1 MWYKKFISSAKILI
15 IIFFFVFTNKAL
27 SEKIEILLI
36 LNNEIVTNIDIEKE
50 YNYLSLLND
59 NIKVIKKED
68 AIKLAK
74 KSIIKEKVKRIE
86 ILKYYNLDEKNEYLE
101 NIIRDLYE
109 KKGIKNKK
117 EFNRY
122 LTSLNLNLNEVEQKI
137 KIEII
142 WNELIYNKFINEIK
156 INKNLLKEQI
166 LSQSQEVE
174 YYLISEI
181 FINIENKNEIQNKTI
196 KLIKDINDLGFEQT
210 ATLYSDAESA
220 KKRGDL
226 GWVNI
231 NLLSPDIKKEIIN
244 LKINSVTQ
252 PISLGGGLLALKI
265 RDKKKEQKSIDID
278 AELNKIIEVEK
289 NKKLN
294 QFSNLYFNKIK
305 NNVKVNEL

>member
-1 MWYKKFISSAKILI
+1 M
-15 IIFFFVFTNKAL
+15 
-27 SEKIEILLI
+27 
-36 LNNEIVTNIDIEKE
+36 
-50 YNYLSLLND
+50 
-59 NIKVIKKED
+59 
-68 AIKLAK
+68 
-74 KSIIKEKVKRIE
+74 
-86 ILKYYNLDEKNEYLE
+86 
-101 NIIRDLYE
+101 
-109 KKGIKNKK
+109 
-117 EFNRY
+117 
-122 LTSLNLNLNEVEQKI
+122 
-137 KIEII
+137 
-142 WNELIYNKFINEIK
+142 
-156 INKNLLKEQI
+156 
-166 LSQSQEVE
+166 
-174 YYLISEI
+174 
-181 FINIENKNEIQNKTI
+181 
-196 KLIKDINDLGFEQT
+196 IKDINDLGFEQT

-244 LKINSVTQ
+244 LKIDSVTQ

>member
-1 MWYKKFISSAKILI
+1 M
-15 IIFFFVFTNKAL
+15 
-27 SEKIEILLI
+27 LI

-59 NIKVIKKED
+59 NIKVIKKKD

-74 KSIIKEKVKRIE
+74 KSIIKEKVKQIE

-305 NNVKVNEL
+305 DNVKVNEL

>member
-1 MWYKKFISSAKILI
+1 MQYKKFISSVKILI
-15 IIFFFVFTNKAL
+15 VIFFLVFTNKVL

-142 WNELIYNKFINEIK
+142 WNELIYNKFINKIK

-196 KLIKDINDLGFEQT
+196 KLIKDINNLGFEQT

-220 KKRGDL
+220 KKKGDL

>member
-1 MWYKKFISSAKILI
+1 MRYKKFISSVKILI
-15 IIFFFVFTNKAL
+15 VIFFLVFTNKVL

-74 KSIIKEKVKRIE
+74 KSIIKEKVKQIE
-86 ILKYYNLDEKNEYLE
+86 ISKYYNLDEKNEYLE

-244 LKINSVTQ
+244 LKIDSVTQ

-278 AELNKIIEVEK
+278 AELNKIMEVEK

-294 QFSNLYFNKIK
+294 QFSNLYFNKIR
-305 NNVKVNEL
+305 NSVKINEL

>member
-1 MWYKKFISSAKILI
+1 MQYKKFISSVKILI
-15 IIFFFVFTNKAL
+15 VIFFLVFTNKVL

-220 KKRGDL
+220 KKKGDL

>member
-50 YNYLSLLND
+50 YNYLALLND
-59 NIKVIKKED
+59 GIKVIERKE

-74 KSIIKEKVKRIE
+74 KSIIKEKIKQIE

-101 NIIRDLYE
+101 NIIRSLYE
-109 KKGIKNKK
+109 KKGIKNKE
-117 EFNRY
+117 EFNLY
-122 LTSLNLNLNEVEQKI
+122 LSSLNLSLNEVEQKI

-142 WNELIYNKFINEIK
+142 WNELIYNKFINEIN
-156 INKNLLKEQI
+156 INKNLLRKKI
-166 LSQSQEVE
+166 LSQSQEIE

-181 FINIENKNEIQNKTI
+181 FINIENKSEIQKKTM
-196 KLIKDINDLGFEQT
+196 KLIKDINELGFEQT
-210 ATLYSDAESA
+210 ATLYSDAKSA
-220 KKRGDL
+220 QKKGDL

-231 NLLSPDIKKEIIN
+231 DLLSPDIKKEIIN
-244 LKINSVTQ
+244 LKVNSVSQ
-252 PISLGGGLLALKI
+252 PISLGGGLLSLKI
-265 RDKKKEQKSIDID
+265 RDKKKEQKSINID
-278 AELNKIIEVEK
+278 VELDKIIEVEK

-294 QFSNLYFNKIK
+294 QFSNLYFNKIR
-305 NNVKVNEL
+305 NSVKINEL

>member
-1 MWYKKFISSAKILI
+1 MRYKKFISSVKILI
-15 IIFFFVFTNKAL
+15 VIFFLVFTNKVL

-59 NIKVIKKED
+59 NIKVIKKKD

-74 KSIIKEKVKRIE
+74 KSIIKEKVKQIE

>member
-1 MWYKKFISSAKILI
+1 MQYKKFISSVKILI
-15 IIFFFVFTNKAL
+15 VIFFLVFTNKVL

-59 NIKVIKKED
+59 NIKVIKKKD

-305 NNVKVNEL
+305 DNVKVNEL

>member
-1 MWYKKFISSAKILI
+1 MQYKKFISSVKILI
-15 IIFFFVFTNKAL
+15 VIFFLVFTNKVL

-59 NIKVIKKED
+59 NIKVIKKKD

-74 KSIIKEKVKRIE
+74 KSIIKEKVKQIE

-265 RDKKKEQKSIDID
+265 RDKKKEQKSINID
-278 AELNKIIEVEK
+278 VELDKIIEVEK

-294 QFSNLYFNKIK
+294 QFSNLYFNKIR
-305 NNVKVNEL
+305 NSVKINEL

>member
-1 MWYKKFISSAKILI
+1 MQYKKFISSVKILI
-15 IIFFFVFTNKAL
+15 VIFFLVFTNKVL

-305 NNVKVNEL
+305 DNVKVNEL

>member
-1 MWYKKFISSAKILI
+1 MRYKKFISSVKILI
-15 IIFFFVFTNKAL
+15 VIFFLVFTNKVL

-210 ATLYSDAESA
+210 ATLYSDAKSA
-220 KKRGDL
+220 QKKGDL

-231 NLLSPDIKKEIIN
+231 DLLSPDIKKEIIN
-244 LKINSVTQ
+244 LKIDSVTQ

-265 RDKKKEQKSIDID
+265 RDKKKEQKSINID
-278 AELNKIIEVEK
+278 VELDKIIEVEK

-294 QFSNLYFNKIK
+294 QFSNLYFNKIR
-305 NNVKVNEL
+305 NSVKINEL

>member
-1 MWYKKFISSAKILI
+1 MRYKKFISSVKILI
-15 IIFFFVFTNKAL
+15 VIFFLVFTNKVL

-74 KSIIKEKVKRIE
+74 KSIIKEKVKQIE

-244 LKINSVTQ
+244 LKIDSVTQ

>member
-1 MWYKKFISSAKILI
+1 MQYKKFISSVKILI
-15 IIFFFVFTNKAL
+15 VIFFLVFTNKVL

-220 KKRGDL
+220 KKKGDL

-305 NNVKVNEL
+305 DNVKVNEL

>member
-1 MWYKKFISSAKILI
+1 MRYKKFISSVKILI
-15 IIFFFVFTNKAL
+15 VIFFLVFTNKVL

-59 NIKVIKKED
+59 NIKVIKKKD

-74 KSIIKEKVKRIE
+74 KSIIKEKVKQIE

-101 NIIRDLYE
+101 NIIRDLYK

-305 NNVKVNEL
+305 DNVKINEL

>member
-1 MWYKKFISSAKILI
+1 MQYKKFISSVKILI
-15 IIFFFVFTNKAL
+15 VIFFLVFTNKVL

-74 KSIIKEKVKRIE
+74 KSIIKEKVKQIE

-196 KLIKDINDLGFEQT
+196 KLIKDINNLGFEQT

-220 KKRGDL
+220 KKKGDL

>member
-1 MWYKKFISSAKILI
+1 MRYKKFISSVKILI
-15 IIFFFVFTNKAL
+15 VIFFLVFTNKVL

-74 KSIIKEKVKRIE
+74 KSIIKEKVKQIE
-86 ILKYYNLDEKNEYLE
+86 ISKYYNLDEKNEYLE
-101 NIIRDLYE
+101 NIIRDLYK

-220 KKRGDL
+220 KKKGDL

-294 QFSNLYFNKIK
+294 QFSNLYFNKIR
-305 NNVKVNEL
+305 NSVKINEL

>member
-1 MWYKKFISSAKILI
+1 MRYKKFISSVKILI
-15 IIFFFVFTNKAL
+15 VIFFLVFTNKVL

-244 LKINSVTQ
+244 LKIDSVTQ

>member
-1 MWYKKFISSAKILI
+1 MQYKKFISSVKILI
-15 IIFFFVFTNKAL
+15 VIFFLVFTNKVL

-59 NIKVIKKED
+59 NIKVIKKKD

-74 KSIIKEKVKRIE
+74 KSIIKEKVKQIE

-101 NIIRDLYE
+101 NIIRDLYK

-196 KLIKDINDLGFEQT
+196 KLIKDINNLGFEQT

-220 KKRGDL
+220 KKKGDL

-231 NLLSPDIKKEIIN
+231 DLLSPDIKKEIIN
-244 LKINSVTQ
+244 LKVNSVSQ
-252 PISLGGGLLALKI
+252 PISLGGGLLSLKI
-265 RDKKKEQKSIDID
+265 RDKKKEQKSINID
-278 AELNKIIEVEK
+278 VELDKIIEVEK

-294 QFSNLYFNKIK
+294 QFSNLYFNKIR
-305 NNVKVNEL
+305 NSVKINEL

>member
-1 MWYKKFISSAKILI
+1 MRYKKFISSVKILI
-15 IIFFFVFTNKAL
+15 VIFFLVFTNKVL

-50 YNYLSLLND
+50 YNYLALLND
-59 NIKVIKKED
+59 GIKVIERKE

-74 KSIIKEKVKRIE
+74 KSIIKEKIKQIE

-174 YYLISEI
+174 Y
-181 FINIENKNEIQNKTI
+181 
-196 KLIKDINDLGFEQT
+196 
-210 ATLYSDAESA
+210 
-220 KKRGDL
+220 
-226 GWVNI
+226 
-231 NLLSPDIKKEIIN
+231 
-244 LKINSVTQ
+244 
-252 PISLGGGLLALKI
+252 
-265 RDKKKEQKSIDID
+265 
-278 AELNKIIEVEK
+278 
-289 NKKLN
+289 
-294 QFSNLYFNKIK
+294 
-305 NNVKVNEL
+305 

>member
-1 MWYKKFISSAKILI
+1 MQYKKFISSVKILI
-15 IIFFFVFTNKAL
+15 VIFFLVFTNKVL

-86 ILKYYNLDEKNEYLE
+86 ILKYYNLDEKNEDLE
-101 NIIRDLYE
+101 NIIRVLYE

-196 KLIKDINDLGFEQT
+196 KLIKDINNLGFEQT

-220 KKRGDL
+220 KKKGDL

-305 NNVKVNEL
+305 DNVKVNEL

>member
-1 MWYKKFISSAKILI
+1 MRYKKFISSVKILI
-15 IIFFFVFTNKAL
+15 VIFFLVFTNKVL

-74 KSIIKEKVKRIE
+74 KSIIKEKVKQIE
-86 ILKYYNLDEKNEYLE
+86 ISKYYNLDEKNEYLE
-101 NIIRDLYE
+101 NIIRDLYK

-294 QFSNLYFNKIK
+294 QFSNLYFNKIR
-305 NNVKVNEL
+305 NSVKINEL

>member
-1 MWYKKFISSAKILI
+1 MQYKKFISSVKILI
-15 IIFFFVFTNKAL
+15 VIFFLVFTNKVL

-101 NIIRDLYE
+101 NIIRSLYE

-196 KLIKDINDLGFEQT
+196 KLIKDINNLGFEQT

-220 KKRGDL
+220 KKKGDL

>member
-1 MWYKKFISSAKILI
+1 MRYKKFISSVKILI
-15 IIFFFVFTNKAL
+15 VIFFLVFTNKVL

-59 NIKVIKKED
+59 NIKVIKKKD

-74 KSIIKEKVKRIE
+74 KSIIKEKVKQIE

-244 LKINSVTQ
+244 LKIDSVTQ

-294 QFSNLYFNKIK
+294 QFSNLYFNKIR
-305 NNVKVNEL
+305 NSVKINEL